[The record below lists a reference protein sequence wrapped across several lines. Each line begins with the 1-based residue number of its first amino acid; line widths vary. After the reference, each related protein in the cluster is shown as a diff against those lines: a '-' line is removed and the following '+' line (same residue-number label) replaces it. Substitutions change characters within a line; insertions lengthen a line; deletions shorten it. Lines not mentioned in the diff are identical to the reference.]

1 MALSPI
7 SPIWKNSMRQ
17 SCTVYRYQGAEMDGQ
32 PIYGTGTEY
41 PCRIALKTERTV
53 TDEGDYITNSTVVI
67 TLPGDA
73 EVQAYDR
80 IDLPTGYQQGAVI
93 REVLTLTDAQGRIS
107 HRTVR
112 IA

>member
-7 SPIWKNSMRQ
+7 SSVWRKSMRQ
-17 SCTVYRYQGAEMDGQ
+17 KCTIYRYTGAALDGQ
-32 PIYGTGTEY
+32 PQYGQGTEY

-53 TDEGDYITNSTVVI
+53 SDEGDYVTNSTVVV

-73 EVQAYDR
+73 DVQAYDR
-80 IDLPTGYQQGAVI
+80 IDLPAEYQQGAVI

-107 HRTVR
+107 HRSVR